1 MSISGE
7 KKRTENGK
15 KRRLIRHCKQNE
27 TSSNFFSLFFFWSK
41 NFWES
46 SYRVCFLR
54 KQTRIESLSFLI
66 GEFFWGLWGSPK
78 MSLFL
83 FFLHW
88 KNTVFFGFLLFTL
101 ELTLKNGDV
110 FGEFFW
116 KKRPPLPKKK
126 SHGIFNCSKYVLK
139 FGDFLGPKTHA
150 NKMLSLGTKI
160 NCLPP

>member
-1 MSISGE
+1 MSISGK

-54 KQTRIESLSFLI
+54 KQTRIESPSFLI
-66 GEFFWGLWGSPK
+66 GDFFGGLWGSPK

-88 KNTVFFGFLLFTL
+88 KNTVFFGFLHFTL
-101 ELTLKNGDV
+101 ELTLKNSDV
-110 FGEFFW
+110 FGDFFG
-116 KKRPPLPKKK
+116 KKAPPKKK
-126 SHGIFNCSKYVLK
+126 KNTMSFLIVQNTFWNLGIFSVLK
-139 FGDFLGPKTHA
+139 RTQIRCYHWVQK
-150 NKMLSLGTKI
+150 
-160 NCLPP
+160 